1 MKPSSLL
8 FATDRM
14 EELIKRLMPSCL
26 PLKLQ
31 DLVVTAQEVTLM
43 LVSGQSAVCCPLCA
57 EPSTQVHSHYIR
69 TLQDLPWSPLRVQL
83 HLQVRRFFCQNPACP
98 RKIFSEPLTGLA
110 ERWARRTTRLRNAL
124 LTIGWALGGQAG
136 ARQCVAHAILWGDA
150 LVALAQM
157 GIGYQAHPTRAWRG

>member
-57 EPSTQVHSHYIR
+57 EPSTRVHSHSIR
-69 TLQDLPWSPLRVQL
+69 TLQDLRLSSV
-83 HLQVRRFFCQNPACP
+83 ACP
-98 RKIFSEPLTGLA
+98 TAPAGAPVFLSESGLPA
-110 ERWARRTTRLRNAL
+110 RDLQRTAHRARRT
-124 LTIGWALGGQAG
+124 LGP
-136 ARQCVAHAILWGDA
+136 
-150 LVALAQM
+150 
-157 GIGYQAHPTRAWRG
+157 AHPCNGYMGHPFKN